1 MKRFE
6 SYQSALTTL
15 RRAPEQDLTNEFI
28 LGGELQNSPACYFDV
43 EGVKIGAFSVEK
55 TSWRCLGRLVFS
67 RAIGLREGKGFWP
80 LLTPPG

>member
-43 EGVKIGAFSVEK
+43 EVVKIGAFSVEK
-55 TSWRCLGRLVFS
+55 TS
-67 RAIGLREGKGFWP
+67 
-80 LLTPPG
+80 